1 MNHSDSKIL
10 SLFRRFGKAILR
22 TYDACALEQVYA
34 RLAAYFAKQADNS
47 RILDFF
53 RRRFMSGTIADGSLF
68 VSALCAPTRLADK
81 CREKHGQAFEN
92 ALTSGIAAPLSRPS
106 TLSLH
111 DASLLLLSFGVG
123 LLPNLFNHTDT
134 LNRVVVF
141 LVLLFGLLLLPFSCS
156 FSELF
161 WGSALCRTLFRALGL
176 EKNADCRTP
185 APAVRLVGKLPFL
198 LLCFAFGLS
207 ALLIDGVGALLLL
220 CAFFG
225 CAYILLKPLF
235 GAMLLVFCAPLL
247 PTMLLAGLS
256 LLTAVSYLLHLFFDP
271 NVSYRRTP
279 FFLWLVAFVL
289 LSLVSALGGVTPT
302 ASLKIFFVYFSF
314 MLAFPLLTNLVRTER
329 DFSRLATVAIV
340 SAFLVS
346 AYGVFQNFFL
356 SSTTQSWVD
365 SSMFSEIEK
374 RVYSTLDNPNVL
386 GEYLILFVPL
396 AVACYFRAKD
406 TLSKAAYLLMNLCM
420 LMCLLY
426 TWSRGAWVG
435 TVLALGFFLLQKDR
449 RWLIVGL
456 CALCLMP
463 SVLPASI
470 LHRLTS
476 IGNMN
481 DTSTAYRVSVW
492 QGSLRLIADYGLTG
506 VGLGSEAFLRIYPKY
521 ALNGAE
527 YALHSHNFY
536 LQWIVDMGFGGLI
549 VYLGMILTAFSC
561 ILRARK
567 TSGFSKTAALAFSGG
582 LCGYLFHGMAE
593 NLWYNYRMVLVF
605 FIYLA
610 MICLTATVG
619 KESSSKQATRTEKG
633 DSSLSV
639 NIPDCSDSDPVP
651 ERSDTAC

>member
-1 MNHSDSKIL
+1 MNKSDSVFL
-10 SLFRRFGKAILR
+10 SALFRLGKAIAAV
-22 TYDACALEQVYA
+22 YDNSTIERVFA
-34 RLAAYFAKQADNS
+34 RIAAFFAKQADES

-53 RRRFMSGTIADGSLF
+53 RRRFMSGAIADGSRF
-68 VSALCAPTRLADK
+68 VSLLCSPTKAARNF
-81 CREKHGQAFEN
+81 CGKHGSAFEN
-92 ALTSGIAAPLSRPS
+92 AAASGLCATLANPS

-111 DASLLLLSFGVG
+111 NAGLLLLSFGVG
-123 LLPNLFNHTDT
+123 LLPNLFVHVGTP
-134 LNRVVVF
+134 NRIGTA
-141 LVLLFGLLLLPFSCS
+141 LVLLCGLLLLPFSAS

-161 WGSALCRTLFRALGL
+161 FGSALVRTLSRALGFSDDTEHAFPL
-176 EKNADCRTP
+176 TP
-185 APAVRLVGKLPFL
+185 TDFSGKIPLM
-198 LLCFAFGLS
+198 LLCFVFGLS
-207 ALLIDGVGALLLL
+207 SIANGSIGALVLL
-220 CAFFG
+220 CGFFG
-225 CAYILLKPLF
+225 CLYILLKPLF
-235 GAMLLVFCAPLL
+235 GALLLVFCAPLL
-247 PTMLLAGLS
+247 PTMALAGLS
-256 LLTAVSYLLHLFFDP
+256 LLTAVSYGLHLFFDRR
-271 NVSYRRTP
+271 VDYRRTP
-279 FFLWLVAFVL
+279 FFLWIVAFVL

-302 ASLKIFFVYFSF
+302 ASLKIFLIYFSF
-314 MLAFPLLTNLVRTER
+314 MLAFPLLTNLIKTER
-329 DFSRLATVAIV
+329 DFSRLATVVIL

-386 GEYLILFVPL
+386 GEYLILFIPL
-396 AVACYFRAKD
+396 AVACFFRAKD
-406 TLSKAAYLLMNLCM
+406 TLSKSVYFLMNLCM
-420 LMCLLY
+420 VLCLLY

-492 QGSLRLIADYGLTG
+492 QGSLRLIADYGLSG
-506 VGLGSEAFLRIYPKY
+506 VGLGSDAFLRIYPKY

-536 LQWIVDMGFGGLI
+536 LQWIVDMGFGGI
-549 VYLGMILTAFSC
+549 VVYFGMILTAFSC
-561 ILRARK
+561 ILRARRK
-567 TSGFSKTAALAFSGG
+567 NGFSKTAALAFSGG
-582 LCGYLFHGMAE
+582 LVGYLFHGMAE

-605 FIYLA
+605 FVYLA
-610 MICLTATVG
+610 MISLTATLG
-619 KESSSKQATRTEKG
+619 KEATTKADEQNGTVAAPTAKDTDRTVG
-633 DSSLSV
+633 AAF
-639 NIPDCSDSDPVP
+639 P
-651 ERSDTAC
+651 ERSESV